1 METYYKLFP
10 TEEYWGNRVNQIEKS
25 IEDKKIALGRIPYSI
40 RKLKGAAH
48 SAVEAGLPEDVPKIF
63 EQIEMTQA
71 NEFIIIMDIQ
81 DLEKELK
88 YARKKLADY
97 QNN

>member
-1 METYYKLFP
+1 
-10 TEEYWGNRVNQIEKS
+10 
-25 IEDKKIALGRIPYSI
+25 
-40 RKLKGAAH
+40 
-48 SAVEAGLPEDVPKIF
+48 
-63 EQIEMTQA
+63 MTQA